1 MTRRGYHC
9 RRHGSAHVNLPL
21 SVVKI
26 GFSTSSRLALMQD
39 AAGDLSRRRI
49 ESGQLFLPL
58 LSATETPT

>member
-1 MTRRGYHC
+1 MDIIAGASLARPT
-9 RRHGSAHVNLPL
+9 VNLPL

-58 LSATETPT
+58 LSATKTPT